1 MAQSKRNSGSTSSTR
16 TSSTRKKFKPGDK
29 VVLATLPPGLLR
41 GLPSEDQKAIRDIL
55 GKPVLLEQYDDDG
68 RAVLTFTDSKNVAH
82 SIFVSPKSITTIK
95 VSRLVR

>member
-1 MAQSKRNSGSTSSTR
+1 MAQSKRNSGS

-41 GLPSEDQKAIRDIL
+41 GLPREDQKAIRDIL

-82 SIFVSPKSITTIK
+82 SIFVSPEFMTTIR
-95 VSRLVR
+95 VSPLVR